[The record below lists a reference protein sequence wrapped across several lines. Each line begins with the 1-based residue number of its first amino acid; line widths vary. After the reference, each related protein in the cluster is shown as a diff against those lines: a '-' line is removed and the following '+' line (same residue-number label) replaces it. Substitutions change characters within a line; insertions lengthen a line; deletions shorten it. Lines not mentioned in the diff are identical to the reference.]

1 MLSRLFWQTWIKV
14 DEMAK
19 KREKAPWGTY
29 SMVFWKFYESEARKQ
44 REEFEDTDQA
54 TRAQRSMLCLMGRKG
69 IHDVKVK
76 RWRNVLYLERVEKNV
91 RRNHSGD

>member
-1 MLSRLFWQTWIKV
+1 MGLQKSSGTGQV
-14 DEMAK
+14 ADM

-76 RWRNVLYLERVEKNV
+76 RRRNVLYLERVEKNV
-91 RRNHSGD
+91 RRNRSGD